1 MDSVTSIKPEAFRM
15 IFTSRTVCH
24 PMPFNKAADMFLFIV
39 NIRMTSEHFIKCYF
53 LRDHLPANGM
63 DGVRPNFRFGAR
75 LA

>member
-1 MDSVTSIKPEAFRM
+1 
-15 IFTSRTVCH
+15 
-24 PMPFNKAADMFLFIV
+24 MPFNKAADMFLFIV

-53 LRDHLPANGM
+53 LRDHFPANGM